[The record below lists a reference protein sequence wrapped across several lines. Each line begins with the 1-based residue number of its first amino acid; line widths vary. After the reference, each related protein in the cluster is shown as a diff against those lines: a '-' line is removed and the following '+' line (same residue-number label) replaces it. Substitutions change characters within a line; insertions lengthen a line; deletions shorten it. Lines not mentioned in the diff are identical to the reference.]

1 MRWFGVELEN
11 FQFLL
16 VRVEADV
23 SEQRRR
29 EVTLARVRQ
38 HGEDSVARLGAL
50 AHLRRARESA
60 AGGDVDEDSF
70 LLRQRAAPFHRVG
83 AGNGE
88 NAADHAGVDG
98 VCCELR
104 DESGLQ
110 PCIGV
115 GLEHGI
121 GLARR
126 SIRVALLLRAPGDH
140 RRVDIQTR
148 YSKHDYKHRVP
159 LPSSSPIASDAGRR
173 CASILLRWFLDSW
186 Q

>member
-60 AGGDVDEDSF
+60 AGGDVDKDSF

-104 DESGLQ
+104 DESLWPGSWAASLL
-110 PCIGV
+110 V
-115 GLEHGI
+115 GSRMSSWDGRGGI
-121 GLARR
+121 FGN
-126 SIRVALLLRAPGDH
+126 VA
-140 RRVDIQTR
+140 
-148 YSKHDYKHRVP
+148 
-159 LPSSSPIASDAGRR
+159 SP
-173 CASILLRWFLDSW
+173 
-186 Q
+186 

>member
-50 AHLRRARESA
+50 AHLRLTRESA

-83 AGNGE
+83 AGNGD

-115 GLEHGI
+115 GLNTGLGLPGEPSGLRSCCEPEETI
-121 GLARR
+121 GA
-126 SIRVALLLRAPGDH
+126 SIFKL
-140 RRVDIQTR
+140 DIQNTT
-148 YSKHDYKHRVP
+148 
-159 LPSSSPIASDAGRR
+159 I
-173 CASILLRWFLDSW
+173 SIEYRFLHHLR
-186 Q
+186 

>member
-50 AHLRRARESA
+50 AHLRLTRESA
-60 AGGDVDEDSF
+60 AGVMSTKIPSSCASE
-70 LLRQRAAPFHRVG
+70 PFHRVG
-83 AGNGE
+83 AGNSE

-115 GLEHGI
+115 GLNTGLGLPGKPSGLRSCCEPEETI
-121 GLARR
+121 G
-126 SIRVALLLRAPGDH
+126 
-140 RRVDIQTR
+140 
-148 YSKHDYKHRVP
+148 
-159 LPSSSPIASDAGRR
+159 
-173 CASILLRWFLDSW
+173 ASIFN
-186 Q
+186 